1 MVFSLQWQLWFALC
15 DMTCPVVHTCV
26 ALIRLSCQSE
36 VRKESKEDQKETDSS
51 FPVLCAL
58 ADTFVWEREKNQFAL
73 FLWCLKA
80 LTNLGCCYK
89 CKLPYVWCYS
99 SVIQFNS
106 VSCFTFPLN
115 MNFLSTERKFIWLQL
130 QLWWWMHL
138 KKKNSN
144 WFEFVYSYQ
153 TGVIFMTN
161 MIDQSQS
168 CLSILLHCL
177 EYKWIDLCNVTSPCV
192 YR

>member
-1 MVFSLQWQLWFALC
+1 MFYFSTKDEFSFQLKEN
-15 DMTCPVVHTCV
+15 
-26 ALIRLSCQSE
+26 LINLIAIT
-36 VRKESKEDQKETDSS
+36 VMMMNA
-51 FPVLCAL
+51 F
-58 ADTFVWEREKNQFAL
+58 EK
-73 FLWCLKA
+73 
-80 LTNLGCCYK
+80 
-89 CKLPYVWCYS
+89 
-99 SVIQFNS
+99 I
-106 VSCFTFPLN
+106 
-115 MNFLSTERKFIWLQL
+115 
-130 QLWWWMHL
+130 
-138 KKKNSN
+138 SN